1 MAQVSYTYA
10 QQQRQIAMSRAGGK
24 ATSAKDRSH
33 RLFVGRAYFLTL
45 IINNG
50 NDLNI
55 FTIVTTYVIAV
66 YEQGLKPEQ
75 EFSLKRAPGRR
86 TQCSRQ
92 RSTQLIQ
99 QVNRDAIW
107 ALRALGGTWDQ
118 VFDLLVS
125 EDDRIQEDQK
135 R

>member
-1 MAQVSYTYA
+1 
-10 QQQRQIAMSRAGGK
+10 MSRAGGK
-24 ATSAKDRSH
+24 ATTEKNRSH
-33 RLFVGRAYFLTL
+33 RLFVGRTYFLTL